1 MKNTNGSP
9 SIAVQLLDALERAG
23 EKGMSFGEMQ
33 EFAFRLSRPA
43 SKTPHP
49 RGWWCTALVGNGY
62 FGSHHGLLYTFAER
76 TNDGRWRRNN
86 VKHEGHPWTKVTAGG
101 RFPAAYRVLGEA
113 ARLSAGEYHS
123 LSEEGF
129 VALARRAYK
138 AAAKKDRL

>member
-62 FGSHHGLLYTFAER
+62 FGSHHGLLYTFAMR
-76 TNDGRWRRNN
+76 TRDGKWRRNG
-86 VKHEGHPWTKVTAGG
+86 VPHCGHPWTRVTAGG
-101 RFPAAYRVLGEA
+101 RHPTEFRLMHNAAHLATTG
-113 ARLSAGEYHS
+113 STC
-123 LSEEGF
+123 LSEKEF
-129 VALARRAYK
+129 VELARRAY
-138 AAAKKDRL
+138 RSNRSNV